1 MSRIAACLLTGLLLA
16 GPAAAPL
23 DAQGMTQQQADE
35 ILKELRG
42 IRLAI
47 ERLGALPAARSTP
60 PPAPAPNPS
69 VRLPKVTGYVMGRPD
84 APLTMVEFTDL
95 QCPFCA
101 RFTTSSFGQIKT
113 QYIDKGLVRF
123 VSRDFPLGMHPYA
136 ELAARASR
144 CAGEQGHY
152 WDVREALVTNFNKL
166 NPEFIASTAQGAK
179 LDMKDFQSCL
189 DSGRFKADIQRD
201 MDEAGTIGVEGTP
214 TFVVGRTQAA
224 GLDGTRIVGAQPF
237 EVFDAKFKEL
247 LAPAPAKR

>member
-1 MSRIAACLLTGLLLA
+1 MSRMTVCLLTGLLLA

-23 DAQGMTQQQADE
+23 DAQGITQQQGDE

-42 IRLAI
+42 IRTAL
-47 ERLGALPAARSTP
+47 ERLAAPPAARPTP
-60 PPAPAPNPS
+60 PSAPAPSPN

-84 APLTMVEFTDL
+84 APITLVEFTDL

-101 RFTTSSFGQIKT
+101 RFTATSFAQIKKE
-113 QYIDKGLVRF
+113 YIDKGLVRF

-152 WDVREALVTNFNKL
+152 WDVREALVANYNKL
-166 NPEFIASTAQGAK
+166 NPELIAATAGNAK
-179 LDMKDFQSCL
+179 LDMTAFRSCL
-189 DSGRFKADIQRD
+189 DSGRFKADVQRD
-201 MDEAGTIGVEGTP
+201 MDEAATIGVEGTP
-214 TFVVGRTQAA
+214 TFVVGRTQAD

-247 LAPAPAKR
+247 LAPGPAKR